1 VITDAFGLPLRD
13 IQWVV
18 VSYVIAQSS
27 LTIVFG
33 RLGDVHGHRR
43 IFAFGL
49 AASAL
54 THWAAAAAASFGEL
68 IGARVFQ
75 GISVGM
81 VSACAPALATLMFA
95 PADKRRIVAFYVMA
109 ISIGMAVGP
118 LLGGLLIARFDW
130 PGVYGFRVPLAL
142 IVLGLVPWLPRMAA
156 EPAGSARPVGQAG
169 QAGQA
174 PPERSAQSARPA
186 RSAQVAG
193 SIRAA
198 GSAGEADD
206 APRQRAA
213 PFDWLGALLM
223 SSALTGLILAL
234 GEGTRPAGQ
243 RGLALALLAVGVAA
257 TVGFVRHESRTPA
270 PLLRVEPFRSAVF
283 ASMQCASSV
292 INFACFSILLLVPYV
307 TASWP
312 DGSIVLAGALLALF
326 PAGAVLGGLAG
337 GRLTVSPAAVIHA
350 GLWLAAAG
358 LLATAWAVA
367 GGWRWPLALSLLI
380 TGLGHG
386 LFQVGYMDTTTSL
399 LPEHERGIAGSLVS
413 VTRLIGV
420 VFGASGISWLQERL
434 QSFPLTFAL
443 LGAGLALF
451 DLALRRTMSRSTS

>member
-1 VITDAFGLPLRD
+1 MSLRPSTSSRFRFPPAVALWIVCAGALLAPLDSSVNTAFPVITEAFGLPLRD

-27 LTIVFG
+27 LTIVCG

-54 THWAAAAAASFGEL
+54 THWAVAAAASFGEL
-68 IGARVFQ
+68 VAARVFQ

-109 ISIGMAVGP
+109 INVGMAIGP
-118 LLGGLLIARFDW
+118 LLGGLLIAHFDW
-130 PGVYGFRVPLAL
+130 PGVYGVRVPLAL
-142 IVLGLVPWLPRMAA
+142 IVLGLVPWLPRIAV
-156 EPAGSARPVGQAG
+156 E
-169 QAGQA
+169 
-174 PPERSAQSARPA
+174 E
-186 RSAQVAG
+186 
-193 SIRAA
+193 
-198 GSAGEADD
+198 AGEMGE

-213 PFDWLGALLM
+213 SFDWLGALLM
-223 SSALTGLILAL
+223 TAALSGLILAL
-234 GEGTRPAGQ
+234 GEATRPAGQ
-243 RGLALALLAVGVAA
+243 RGLALALLAVGIAA
-257 TVGFVRHESRTPA
+257 TIGFVRHESRAPA
-270 PLLRVEPFRSAVF
+270 PLLRIEPFRSPLF
-283 ASMQCASSV
+283 ASMQGASSV

-307 TASWP
+307 TAAWP
-312 DGSIVLAGALLALF
+312 GRSIVLAGALLALF

-337 GRLTVSPAAVIHA
+337 GRLAVPPATVIHA
-350 GLWLAAAG
+350 GLWLAGAG
-358 LLATAWAVA
+358 LLATASSVAAGWA
-367 GGWRWPLALSLLI
+367 WPLAASLLV

-420 VFGASGISWLQERL
+420 VFGASGISWLHERL

-443 LGAGLALF
+443 LGAGLLAF
-451 DLALRRTMSRSTS
+451 DLALGRAMRRSAS